1 MSLII
6 HYDMQRI
13 QQRTG
18 KMESSNMNKISWKV
32 IGTMLA
38 IDVVIIGIVW
48 VIITGVGIMV
58 IEAGLL
64 ALSQYSMYRAIAW
77 GMPDKK
83 LVSTK

>member
-1 MSLII
+1 
-6 HYDMQRI
+6 
-13 QQRTG
+13 
-18 KMESSNMNKISWKV
+18 MNKISWKV